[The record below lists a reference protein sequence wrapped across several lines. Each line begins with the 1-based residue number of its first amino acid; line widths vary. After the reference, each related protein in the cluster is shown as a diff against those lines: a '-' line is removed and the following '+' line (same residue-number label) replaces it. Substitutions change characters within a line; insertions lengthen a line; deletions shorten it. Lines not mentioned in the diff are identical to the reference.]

1 MASLRPGAVLVAD
14 DHSLYRTGFSLLLKD
29 RLGYKAVLEA
39 GTFDAALDRL
49 AETPNVELALFDLA
63 MPGITGP
70 ESLSVVKDTYPGLRV
85 AIVSGSEE
93 RNFVLKAVAT
103 GLNGYVPKSLAD
115 DEIVGALND
124 ILDGRIYVPRFMTA
138 AMPGKPAN
146 PEPPVASADPGD
158 GLPLK
163 PISPRQ
169 RDVLVCVRR
178 GLSNK
183 EIARELDIAE
193 GTVKIHLAALFKSLS
208 PEAQARA
215 STHELPLGQCA
226 RQLVVQP
233 PVQDVGIE
241 GLPDHRKRTRNGGEV
256 AISRRHDGGD
266 GTPDS

>member
-1 MASLRPGAVLVAD
+1 MKQLSSNIGLKPVEHPPMASLRPGAVLVAD

-138 AMPGKPAN
+138 AMPGTPGKPAN

-158 GLPLK
+158 GLPVK

-169 RDVLVCVRR
+169 RDVLACVRR

-193 GTVKIHLAALFKSLS
+193 GTVKIHLGALFSHFGARNRTELATKS
-208 PEAQARA
+208 
-215 STHELPLGQCA
+215 
-226 RQLVVQP
+226 
-233 PVQDVGIE
+233 
-241 GLPDHRKRTRNGGEV
+241 
-256 AISRRHDGGD
+256 
-266 GTPDS
+266 